1 MMKLVIESK
10 GIGKF
15 SDKKINKNMFGFG
28 KHMVTYCFAV
38 WLSRLR
44 QLEHNICQHNSK
56 ASILKDIY

>member
-1 MMKLVIESK
+1 MILFYQTNYQIALMMKLVIESK

-38 WLSRLR
+38 
-44 QLEHNICQHNSK
+44 
-56 ASILKDIY
+56 